1 MGEAVEGA
9 EKRLSFLTPR
19 GRKAKVTT
27 RSRAWPDTEILAGIG
42 SGHSPPTAALEDK
55 QAAANAAPDGGKTG
69 RRARRHACRKI

>member
-27 RSRAWPDTEILAGIG
+27 RGRAWPDTEILAGIG

-55 QAAANAAPDGGKTG
+55 QDSGE
-69 RRARRHACRKI
+69 RRPRRG